1 MEKTAF
7 AIWFERQFLDWQ
19 IDNGRSSVR
28 QFSVWLGINH
38 TLVIQ
43 WLNGKSRPGPKT
55 IHLLAQ
61 KLGGEVY
68 SILGFPNAQ
77 GIPGLD
83 RWIRLYV
90 LARSEKRKRMFDAV
104 EKLK

>member
-7 AIWFERQFLDWQ
+7 AIWLEKEFLNWQ
-19 IDNGRSSVR
+19 IENGRSSVR
-28 QFSVWLGINH
+28 QFSAWLGINH
-38 TLVIQ
+38 ALVVQ
-43 WLNGKSRPGPKT
+43 WLNDKGRPGPKT
-55 IHLLAQ
+55 IHLLAA

-90 LARSEKRKRMFDAV
+90 LAKPEKRERMFDTV
-104 EKLK
+104 EGVK